1 MINLVTLFMATF
13 VVNVY
18 NQSTTS
24 PLMSYTLERDVNV
37 QDDVLRME
45 DNLATA
51 QTQVRLALARAV
63 KAEQEADRVP
73 ALEQQ
78 LSETKAN
85 LEQQIRMKDE
95 ERVAVQQQF
104 DKTKVELRQTV
115 CQLEEKVAS
124 EQRKTRLALARAVRA
139 EQEADQV
146 PVLERQLSQT
156 KANLEEETRVKDEA
170 RIAAQQQFD
179 QTRTA
184 LEHQIL
190 ARDQTNADIQQS
202 YYQMKAALEHQ
213 IEVKEQA
220 RLSIQ
225 QQFHQ
230 MKSTLEQEREPAR
243 MALERE
249 LQEKEQARV
258 DLEHQL
264 LEKKQAR
271 VTLEHQLQGKEQA
284 RLALETEIQAK
295 DHEKGELEQQLHRK
309 DEHIRTLQREQM
321 SAVVQSQDRAT
332 QVPDLS
338 EDLSQ
343 VDSQAD
349 ASVVPYAPTTA
360 VEVAEVQKVSRD
372 GQVIAQEEVVSAHQL
387 LPTGKEVGER
397 EQEFRQGTELAAKL
411 QLELES
417 KNLEVVFLRC
427 DGQEKDDE
435 IATIKRHRTEES
447 KALQSQVD
455 SLQQGLE
462 NLQQTIIE
470 KDIIIS
476 DSQSKQ
482 DRIEMLELEKQE
494 QISKID
500 SLEARC
506 REVEFFRDTY
516 SWEVD
521 QLRDDVMDKEVEI
534 DFLRKQQV
542 HMMPTPTSPSSDPV
556 GKL

>member
-1 MINLVTLFMATF
+1 MAAF
-13 VVNVY
+13 VVLVSNVY

-24 PLMSYTLERDVNV
+24 PLMSYTVERDVNV
-37 QDDVLRME
+37 QEDVLRME

-63 KAEQEADRVP
+63 KAEEEADRVP

-85 LEQQIRMKDE
+85 LEQQIHMKDE

-124 EQRKTRLALARAVRA
+124 AQRKNRLALARAVRA

-190 ARDQTNADIQQS
+190 ARDQTNAAIQRS

-220 RLSIQ
+220 RLLIQ

-230 MKSTLEQEREPAR
+230 MKSTLEHQLQEREPAT

-249 LQEKEQARV
+249 LQ
-258 DLEHQL
+258 
-264 LEKKQAR
+264 EKKQAR
-271 VTLEHQLQGKEQA
+271 VTLEHQLQEKEQARVTLEHQLQEKEQA

-462 NLQQTIIE
+462 NLQQTIVE

-482 DRIEMLELEKQE
+482 DIIELEKQE

>member
-1 MINLVTLFMATF
+1 MATF
-13 VVNVY
+13 VVLVSNVY

-37 QDDVLRME
+37 QEDVLRME

-85 LEQQIRMKDE
+85 LEQQIHMKDE

-124 EQRKTRLALARAVRA
+124 AQRKARLALARAVRA

-190 ARDQTNADIQQS
+190 ARDQTNAAIQRS

-220 RLSIQ
+220 RLLIQ

-230 MKSTLEQEREPAR
+230 MKSTLEHQLQEREPAR

-271 VTLEHQLQGKEQA
+271 VTLEHQLQEKEQA

-349 ASVVPYAPTTA
+349 ASVVPYAPTIA